1 MMETHGF
8 VFLKML
14 QIVTDYNVQ
23 PQRMMFYIGHS
34 TKAGWNWKG
43 VSEWTCIIVTGYN
56 HTDASHSKVTN
67 EEQVDVVNLSQ
78 SWEMDKSLLGLH
90 KADEV
95 KVDSG
100 CFFLV

>member
-1 MMETHGF
+1 
-8 VFLKML
+8 
-14 QIVTDYNVQ
+14 
-23 PQRMMFYIGHS
+23 MMFYIGHS